1 MIVGYVLNFAHI
13 YHVYMKR
20 LLIAFCTVVLLA
32 GCNEEQ
38 EERSPEVLLEKM
50 EQDYLGQIARLGIMD
65 LYEEVKWRLY
75 CNHCDVPV
83 AKNCMGR
90 DLPGVTYGML
100 DLKVFYLKYE
110 NGKGELAYTFI
121 YDNSV
126 QCSLENVAG
135 NKIHGIGFVKDGIK
149 PLYYI
154 SAGDAGQI
162 SVRCDTMADITEC
175 PTRMMNPDQ
184 PIVRKFLTKNRN
196 KLNPW
201 FHMQAVKRGFLS
213 DN

>member
-1 MIVGYVLNFAHI
+1 MQTTITFAGTM
-13 YHVYMKR
+13 YLKR
-20 LLIAFCTVVLLA
+20 LLPAIVTVILLA
-32 GCNEEQ
+32 GCSEEQ

-50 EQDYLGQIARLGIMD
+50 EQDYLGQIARLGILD

-83 AKNCMGR
+83 KNCMGR
-90 DLPGVTYGML
+90 ELPGVTYGML

-121 YDNSV
+121 YDNSM
-126 QCSLENVAG
+126 QCSLEDVPG

-154 SAGDAGQI
+154 SAGEAGHI
-162 SVRCDTMADITEC
+162 SIKCDTMADISEC
-175 PTRMMNPDQ
+175 PTRMINPDQ
-184 PIVRKFLTKNRN
+184 PVVRKFLLKNRN

-201 FHMQAVKRGFLS
+201 FHMQAVKRGFLPE
-213 DN
+213 D